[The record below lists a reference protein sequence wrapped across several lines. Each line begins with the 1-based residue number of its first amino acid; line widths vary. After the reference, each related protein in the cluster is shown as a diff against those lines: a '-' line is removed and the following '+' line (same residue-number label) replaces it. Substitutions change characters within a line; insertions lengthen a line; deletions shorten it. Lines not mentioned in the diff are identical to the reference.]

1 MPNFNSST
9 AWLLSSL
16 LSIMCLWTVAPSS
29 FLSFYSRCTKMLED
43 FRTDC
48 LIELLNIWELP
59 VSIPPTIA
67 LVFYPYISQIW
78 CPWIL
83 AGSQLSDISCW
94 LELIVGALTGLS
106 CILLIN
112 TKSWKKHKA
121 FKSDYFITFFYLMYT
136 AYSVHCLQYFAPDI
150 VGK

>member
-9 AWLLSSL
+9 EWLLSSL
-16 LSIMCLWTVAPSS
+16 LSIRCLWAVGSS
-29 FLSFYSRCTKMLED
+29 FFLSFYSRCTKVLED

-48 LIELLNIWELP
+48 LIGLLSTQCPSHLQLHWCFVL
-59 VSIPPTIA
+59 
-67 LVFYPYISQIW
+67 YISQMW

-94 LELIVGALTGLS
+94 LELIVSALTGLS
-106 CILLIN
+106 CILLIR
-112 TKSWKKHKA
+112 TKSWKKHKV
-121 FKSDYFITFFYLMYT
+121 FKSDHFITVFYLMYT
-136 AYSVHCLQYFAPDI
+136 AYSVPCLQYFAPDK